1 LESVCCNGLPR
12 YELTSRLIVAPIPVL
27 ELLLG
32 NWKAA
37 TLNNEEQAL
46 PINSL
51 PILNSRLEAEMP
63 KTKTRQRRL
72 IKQVVAGL
80 IVRKQER
87 VLEILIC
94 QRTKHQSMPLKWEFP
109 GGKIESGEQPRDA
122 LRRELEEELGI
133 DAEIE
138 HEVARVRHDYND
150 AVSVEL
156 RFFLVPSFQGEL
168 ENRIFKQ
175 VVWTRLEELPRFDF
189 LEADISL
196 VKRLAAGELLLNQ
209 G

>member
-1 LESVCCNGLPR
+1 
-12 YELTSRLIVAPIPVL
+12 
-27 ELLLG
+27 
-32 NWKAA
+32 
-37 TLNNEEQAL
+37 
-46 PINSL
+46 
-51 PILNSRLEAEMP
+51 MP
-63 KTKTRQRRL
+63 KPKTRQKRL

-80 IVRKQER
+80 VVRKQGQ

-196 VKRLAAGELLLNQ
+196 VKRLAAGELPLNQ